1 MAASGV
7 TSLRSTERYAYRPHT
22 LRSGGGAQFSRQFGR
37 FAVQAG
43 KGFVCENL
51 FPLASYSHTSH
62 PGGRSRGELRVIR
75 RVGAFMEFLGRA
87 PIEPFTANKRLGEG
101 SRFPM
106 STFGHPRHSRRLLM
120 CGWCIVCRSAES
132 GTETGT
138 STGILEPL
146 DLAMKIDE
154 LRGIAYV
161 AVAALATEGDDEWS
175 HPLVRRQRMNLEQSL
190 LVAILRQQFV
200 VHEQE
205 AGLGAS
211 AATVAI
217 EDLLPHLQMYLGNL
231 GSDAQE
237 QKRLRGLLEQLK
249 GYGLVSEVDAHDQL
263 QIRPIIAHLAN
274 PENLTNLLHTF
285 AVMSTLG

>member
-1 MAASGV
+1 M
-7 TSLRSTERYAYRPHT
+7 TMDEQNPDD
-22 LRSGGGAQFSRQFGR
+22 
-37 FAVQAG
+37 
-43 KGFVCENL
+43 
-51 FPLASYSHTSH
+51 
-62 PGGRSRGELRVIR
+62 
-75 RVGAFMEFLGRA
+75 AF
-87 PIEPFTANKRLGEG
+87 T
-101 SRFPM
+101 
-106 STFGHPRHSRRLLM
+106 PRHIKEAALELLKY
-120 CGWCIVCRSAES
+120 GLLESAS
-132 GTETGT
+132 KPNLYRAAVTGHRDIAR
-138 STGILEPL
+138 ILEPL

-161 AVAALATEGDDEWS
+161 AVAAQASEVDDEWS

-205 AGLGAS
+205 AGLGTS

-217 EDLLPHLQMYLGNL
+217 EDLLPHLQMYLGHL

-285 AVMSTLG
+285 RDASHRASALSPPDADES

>member
-1 MAASGV
+1 MTMDEQNPDEAFTPRLVKDAALELLKYGLLESASKPNLYRAAV
-7 TSLRSTERYAYRPHT
+7 TGNCDIAR
-22 LRSGGGAQFSRQFGR
+22 
-37 FAVQAG
+37 
-43 KGFVCENL
+43 
-51 FPLASYSHTSH
+51 
-62 PGGRSRGELRVIR
+62 
-75 RVGAFMEFLGRA
+75 
-87 PIEPFTANKRLGEG
+87 
-101 SRFPM
+101 
-106 STFGHPRHSRRLLM
+106 
-120 CGWCIVCRSAES
+120 
-132 GTETGT
+132 
-138 STGILEPL
+138 ILEPL

-161 AVAALATEGDDEWS
+161 AVAAPAMEVDDEWS

-285 AVMSTLG
+285 RDASHRASALSSPDADES

>member
-1 MAASGV
+1 M
-7 TSLRSTERYAYRPHT
+7 TMDQRIPDDRIPDE
-22 LRSGGGAQFSRQFGR
+22 
-37 FAVQAG
+37 
-43 KGFVCENL
+43 
-51 FPLASYSHTSH
+51 
-62 PGGRSRGELRVIR
+62 
-75 RVGAFMEFLGRA
+75 AF
-87 PIEPFTANKRLGEG
+87 T
-101 SRFPM
+101 
-106 STFGHPRHSRRLLM
+106 PRHIKDAALELLKY
-120 CGWCIVCRSAES
+120 GLLESAS
-132 GTETGT
+132 KPNLYRAAVAGNRDIAR
-138 STGILEPL
+138 ILEPL
-146 DLAMKIDE
+146 DLLMNIDE

-161 AVAALATEGDDEWS
+161 AVAETAAAETEDEWS

-211 AATVAI
+211 AATVAV

-249 GYGLVSEVDAHDQL
+249 GYGLVSEVDAHDQC

-274 PENLTNLLHTF
+274 PANLTNLLHAF
-285 AVMSTLG
+285 RNASHPAPAPSPSPDADES

>member
-1 MAASGV
+1 M
-7 TSLRSTERYAYRPHT
+7 TMDEQNPDD
-22 LRSGGGAQFSRQFGR
+22 
-37 FAVQAG
+37 
-43 KGFVCENL
+43 
-51 FPLASYSHTSH
+51 
-62 PGGRSRGELRVIR
+62 
-75 RVGAFMEFLGRA
+75 AF
-87 PIEPFTANKRLGEG
+87 T
-101 SRFPM
+101 
-106 STFGHPRHSRRLLM
+106 PRHIKDAALELLKY
-120 CGWCIVCRSAES
+120 GLLESAS
-132 GTETGT
+132 KPNLYRAAVTGHRDIAR
-138 STGILEPL
+138 ILEPL
-146 DLAMKIDE
+146 DLAMRIDE